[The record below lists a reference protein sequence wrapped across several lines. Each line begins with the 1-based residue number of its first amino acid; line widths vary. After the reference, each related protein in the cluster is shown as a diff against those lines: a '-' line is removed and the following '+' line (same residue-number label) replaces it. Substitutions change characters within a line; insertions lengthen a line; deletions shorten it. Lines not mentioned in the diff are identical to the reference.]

1 MKQWTV
7 ASRPRPRGL
16 SVNNEKN
23 LIVSCREANKLQ
35 KYTTQGSL
43 VREICLQAGVTNPWH
58 AIQLL
63 KYPSSLAVTKGDD
76 ILLVD
81 DGNNGILSINS
92 SLGSIQEQEL
102 SLSVD
107 GGMQP
112 GMVLYLE
119 ESRGRMYKL
128 IAERE
133 GKRRLLVFD
142 RDTAT

>member
-1 MKQWTV
+1 M
-7 ASRPRPRGL
+7 
-16 SVNNEKN
+16 
-23 LIVSCREANKLQ
+23 
-35 KYTTQGSL
+35 
-43 VREICLQAGVTNPWH
+43 
-58 AIQLL
+58 
-63 KYPSSLAVTKGDD
+63 TKGDD
-76 ILLVD
+76 ILLID
-81 DGNNGILSINS
+81 DGNNGILSVNS
-92 SLGSIQEQEL
+92 SLGYIQEL

-112 GMVLYLE
+112 GMALYLE